1 MPLTRDTSP
10 HDQLI
15 VAEDPARRI
24 RIGTAIERDV
34 SGQVPATPSSVMD
47 LDLLPFLAVTALVMA
62 VPGPSVLYAVTQRL
76 ERGRTAGVAAVLGLE
91 TGLLVHVLA
100 ACLGVSALVAAS
112 PSLLTALR
120 FAGAGY
126 LVLFG
131 LRQLGFRLPRP
142 STLRPAMPLPAM
154 PLPGM
159 PPAAAA
165 PAGSPIGWA
174 PTTTTKETVR
184 LWPVFRAGL
193 LVDLLNPKTAIFFLA
208 LVPQFVPGGALT
220 ASAAA
225 TMVVCVVGLGLLFD
239 GGYAAVA
246 GGLQRRRGLSAVGR
260 WGPSLAG
267 GCFLALAAATF
278 LG

>member
-1 MPLTRDTSP
+1 
-10 HDQLI
+10 
-15 VAEDPARRI
+15 
-24 RIGTAIERDV
+24 
-34 SGQVPATPSSVMD
+34 MD

-76 ERGRTAGVAAVLGLE
+76 ERGRTAGIAAVLGLE
-91 TGLLVHVLA
+91 TGLLLHVLA

-126 LVLFG
+126 LVLLG
-131 LRQLGFRLPRP
+131 LRQLGFRLRRP
-142 STLRPAMPLPAM
+142 STLRPGL
-154 PLPGM
+154 PLPG
-159 PPAAAA
+159 PPPSA
-165 PAGSPIGWA
+165 PVGSPVGWA
-174 PTTTTKETVR
+174 PTTTKETVR
-184 LWPVFRAGL
+184 LWPVYRAGL
-193 LVDLLNPKTAIFFLA
+193 LVDLLNPKTVIFFLA
-208 LVPQFVPGGALT
+208 LLPQFVPGGALT

-225 TMVVCVVGLGLLFD
+225 TMVICVVGLGLLFD

-267 GCFLALAAATF
+267 GCFLALAAVTF

>member
-1 MPLTRDTSP
+1 MPVTRDTSP

-15 VAEDPARRI
+15 VAEDLARRI
-24 RIGTAIERDV
+24 RTTAIERDV
-34 SGQVPATPSSVMD
+34 SSQVPATPSSVMD

-126 LVLFG
+126 LVLLG
-131 LRQLGFRLPRP
+131 LRQLGFRLRRP
-142 STLRPAMPLPAM
+142 PTLRPGLPR
-154 PLPGM
+154 PGR
-159 PPAAAA
+159 PPAAA
-165 PAGSPIGWA
+165 PTMGSPIGWA
-174 PTTTTKETVR
+174 PTTTKETVR

-193 LVDLLNPKTAIFFLA
+193 LVDLLNPKTVIFFLA

-220 ASAAA
+220 VAAGA

-267 GCFLALAAATF
+267 GCFLALAAVTF

>member
-1 MPLTRDTSP
+1 
-10 HDQLI
+10 
-15 VAEDPARRI
+15 
-24 RIGTAIERDV
+24 
-34 SGQVPATPSSVMD
+34 MD

-100 ACLGVSALVAAS
+100 ACVGVSALVAAS

-126 LVLFG
+126 LVLLG
-131 LRQLGFRLPRP
+131 LRQLGFRLRRP
-142 STLRPAMPLPAM
+142 STLRPGL
-154 PLPGM
+154 PLPGLPLPGL
-159 PPAAAA
+159 PPSA
-165 PAGSPIGWA
+165 PVGSPVGRA
-174 PTTTTKETVR
+174 PTTTKETVR
-184 LWPVFRAGL
+184 LWPVYRAGL
-193 LVDLLNPKTAIFFLA
+193 LVDLLNPKTVIFFLA
-208 LVPQFVPGGALT
+208 LLPQFVPGGALT

-225 TMVVCVVGLGLLFD
+225 TMVICVVGLGLLFD

-246 GGLQRRRGLSAVGR
+246 GGLQRRRGLSSVGR

-267 GCFLALAAATF
+267 GCFLALAAVTF

>member
-1 MPLTRDTSP
+1 
-10 HDQLI
+10 
-15 VAEDPARRI
+15 
-24 RIGTAIERDV
+24 
-34 SGQVPATPSSVMD
+34 MD

-126 LVLFG
+126 LVLLG
-131 LRQLGFRLPRP
+131 LRQLGLRLPRP
-142 STLRPAMPLPAM
+142 STLRVATPVVPAI
-154 PLPGM
+154 
-159 PPAAAA
+159 A
-165 PAGSPIGWA
+165 PASTIGWA
-174 PTTTTKETVR
+174 PTTSETVR

-193 LVDLLNPKTAIFFLA
+193 LVDLLNPKTVIFFLA
-208 LVPQFVPGGALT
+208 LLPQFVPDGALT

-225 TMVVCVVGLGLLFD
+225 TMVICVVGLGLLFD

-246 GGLQRRRGLSAVGR
+246 GGLQRRRGLGAASR
-260 WGPSLAG
+260 WGPSVAG
-267 GCFLALAAATF
+267 GCFLALAAVTF